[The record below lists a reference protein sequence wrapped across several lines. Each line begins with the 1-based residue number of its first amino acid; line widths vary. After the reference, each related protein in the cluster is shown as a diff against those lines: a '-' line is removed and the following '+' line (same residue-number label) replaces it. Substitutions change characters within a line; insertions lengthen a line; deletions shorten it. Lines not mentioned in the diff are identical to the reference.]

1 MNVLLKC
8 AEHLVIAAL
17 DGQVHGVG
25 INAILDEIMDY
36 LLECSFHKN
45 VLLSCDGPH
54 YSPKSRKGNVQIA
67 QKSYI
72 LFVQYIQYHI
82 RPL

>member
-8 AEHLVIAAL
+8 AEHFVIAAL
-17 DGQVHGVG
+17 DGQVHGIG

-54 YSPKSRKGNVQIA
+54 YSPKSQKDNVQIA

>member
-8 AEHLVIAAL
+8 AEHFVIAAL
-17 DGQVHGVG
+17 DGIAHGKG

-54 YSPKSRKGNVQIA
+54 YSPKSRKGNVQNA
-67 QKSYI
+67 QKTYI
-72 LFVQYIQYHI
+72 LFVQYIQYYI